1 VEIPVPP
8 RSRLSNGVTQED
20 RESGLT
26 DGRASSEAE
35 NQANPL
41 FVRLSCDAER
51 NFSSEVP
58 DFTLPRKASSEE
70 AGARTAN
77 RHR

>member
-1 VEIPVPP
+1 V
-8 RSRLSNGVTQED
+8 RR
-20 RESGLT
+20 
-26 DGRASSEAE
+26 SSETGK
-35 NQANPL
+35 QANPL
-41 FVRLSCDAER
+41 AIRLSCDRER

-58 DFTLPRKASSEE
+58 DPTLPRKASSEE